1 VGTNTAKTGK
11 SYVVF
16 GKQDTDPIELS
27 AITAGKGGFII
38 NDESGRNFSGCLVS
52 SAGDVNG
59 DGLDDLIISA
69 IYSGDQDNRFK
80 PGKSYVVFGKK
91 DNTAI
96 NLSDIAAGTG
106 GFVINGESVYLIIQW
121 HWCCLFFQIRHMI
134 YLRLI
139 YYLDR
144 LHEHPQLNHLSH
156 RH

>member
-1 VGTNTAKTGK
+1 LFAEHNIRFAC
-11 SYVVF
+11 
-16 GKQDTDPIELS
+16 
-27 AITAGKGGFII
+27 AIF
-38 NDESGRNFSGCLVS
+38 
-52 SAGDVNG
+52 
-59 DGLDDLIISA
+59 LIISA

-96 NLSDIAAGTG
+96 NLSDIAAGIG
-106 GFVINGESVYLIIQW
+106 GFVINGESVSVSDDLYVMGRGMPAGHSVSSAGDVNGDGL
-121 HWCCLFFQIRHMI
+121 RHMT